1 MIVVMSVA
9 LLASNQVPLE
19 GIAGVLRREGLD
31 VLALSTDGRLGRD
44 TLPDP
49 VGKIVLILPQQGVID
64 TGEQTAAVRDA
75 IGERLRLIV
84 CTSQLAKA
92 DREVLLDCGASEVIT
107 PQQWATGHVA
117 ERVLAQLIL
126 EGDVIPQ
133 ASGRLRGATK
143 AMRALYAHIR
153 TVAPL
158 HEPILILGETGTGK
172 ELVAREIHDLSGRAG
187 EYLPVNCPEISPEL
201 LSSELFGHEK
211 GAFTGADRARV
222 GLIAAAGKGTV
233 FLDEIGDLDLQ
244 SQAKLLRVLEDHK
257 VRRVGSNHLDEVHAR
272 IVLATNRN
280 LQDAC
285 AEGKF
290 RLDLFERIRGFTLE
304 LPPLRERK
312 ADLLLLSQ
320 HFVEEYNKEYKTG
333 LALPIGGL
341 DALFRYDWP
350 GNVRELRA
358 VIRKA
363 AAYADSAGNI
373 SPLILQESVRGREMT
388 VPPNA
393 VPFDPA
399 VDSWRDLVSRAQAMY
414 FRAVLL
420 QTGGNK
426 EEAIKLSGLSRS
438 QFFGKLR
445 KSSKDSTPEKEVQ

>member
-1 MIVVMSVA
+1 MSVA
-9 LLASNQVPLE
+9 LFASSQVPLE
-19 GIAGVLRREGLD
+19 SIAGVLRRAGLD
-31 VLALSTDGRLGRD
+31 VLTLSTDGPPGRKAV
-44 TLPDP
+44 PDS
-49 VGKIVLILPQQGVID
+49 VEKVVLILQQQGVVD
-64 TGEQTAAVRDA
+64 TGEQTATVREA
-75 IGERLRLIV
+75 IGAGRRLIV
-84 CTSQLAKA
+84 CAPQPTKA
-92 DREVLLDCGASEVIT
+92 DREVLLDCGASEIIT
-107 PQQWATGHVA
+107 PQLRAAGHVA

-126 EGDVIPQ
+126 EGDVTPN

-143 AMRALYAHIR
+143 GMRALYAHIR
-153 TVAPL
+153 KVAPL
-158 HEPILILGETGTGK
+158 SEPILILGETGTGK
-172 ELVAREIHDLSGRAG
+172 ELVAREIHDLSGHG
-187 EYLPVNCPEISPEL
+187 GVYLPVNCPEISPEL

-222 GLIAAAGKGTV
+222 GLIAAAGEGTV

-285 AEGKF
+285 AAGKF
-290 RLDLFERIRGFTLE
+290 RHDLFERIRGFILE

-320 HFVEEYNKEYKTG
+320 HFVEEYNKEYKTN
-333 LALPIGGL
+333 LRLPAGGL

-363 AAYADSAGNI
+363 AAYADSTGNI

-388 VPPNA
+388 VSTNV

-399 VDSWRDLVSRAQAMY
+399 VDSWRDLVSRAQATY
-414 FRAVLL
+414 FRAVLQ

-438 QFFGKLR
+438 QFFEKLR
-445 KSSKDSTPEKEVQ
+445 GSSKDSTP